1 MFFCCCCPCCL
12 LHKNKKETGRYWG
25 GPKRSP
31 TPGAMANGQTL
42 MENYLQQQQY
52 PQQFSM
58 QQQVIQPN
66 QQGMGM
72 GYTEPA
78 QPAMFFQD
86 QNGYIQQVSAPLMG
100 QGAGANL
107 APAYVGQFPTTM
119 PQQMFVPQQVQQPLL
134 QQGNFQEQQ
143 NLTNQQ
149 QNVFQG

>member
-1 MFFCCCCPCCL
+1 
-12 LHKNKKETGRYWG
+12 
-25 GPKRSP
+25 
-31 TPGAMANGQTL
+31 MANGQTL